1 MSYFYLLSALL
12 VVLSSLF
19 VVIPLIV
26 KVRLNRLELTN
37 ANVVKQRIGELE
49 REVDEGL
56 ISEKDKNTAVRDLK
70 LALVD
75 ETEMPK
81 ASDAASTTQ
90 VKWSMVALLALPAIV
105 LGVWVYIDANQLDGL
120 QQYITA
126 QGQEAELRDR
136 IQGRAG
142 TQVTANDYAQFA
154 LVIRKRLRNDPNDA
168 EGWRLLGQVSMVI
181 DRVGEAVAAFEKAIQ
196 LDPRNLDLHERY
208 ARALMTTGTENNLA
222 KARRQV
228 DYLIGRA
235 PQNRDYRLL
244 LTVLSVQM
252 GDQQTALE
260 NFRIIRQQ
268 LSPSGEFYQVLVSQ
282 LISIGIPESAIHSQ
296 ANQGNTHL
304 NSAQGRAMSASTG
317 IQIQVSVAP
326 ELVSQI
332 PQSGFLIVFAQNAT
346 TDSRIPLAVKRLALA
361 DVAMLEAP
369 VVIEL
374 SDNDAM
380 MANLTLS
387 STNEV
392 RVTARISADG
402 DVMPSAGELQG
413 QIESLQL
420 DKGGLVELA
429 LVINEEL

>member
-1 MSYFYLLSALL
+1 VSYFYLLSALL

-235 PQNRDYRLL
+235 PQNRDYRLR
-244 LTVLSVQM
+244 
-252 GDQQTALE
+252 A
-260 NFRIIRQQ
+260 R
-268 LSPSGEFYQVLVSQ
+268 PSNECLNRYSNTS
-282 LISIGIPESAIHSQ
+282 ISC
-296 ANQGNTHL
+296 T
-304 NSAQGRAMSASTG
+304 RTC
-317 IQIQVSVAP
+317 
-326 ELVSQI
+326 
-332 PQSGFLIVFAQNAT
+332 
-346 TDSRIPLAVKRLALA
+346 
-361 DVAMLEAP
+361 
-369 VVIEL
+369 
-374 SDNDAM
+374 
-380 MANLTLS
+380 
-387 STNEV
+387 
-392 RVTARISADG
+392 
-402 DVMPSAGELQG
+402 
-413 QIESLQL
+413 
-420 DKGGLVELA
+420 
-429 LVINEEL
+429 